1 MFKKGNH
8 WKVLVSIENHPL
20 RSPSVCQAV
29 RSIVW
34 SPLACSH
41 EIYAYV
47 PNNHEMRYRAKGE
60 GRGTSGEN
68 YFLLRRSGCTTTN
81 AVSDN
86 SPTVL
91 DH

>member
-41 EIYAYV
+41 EIYAYD
-47 PNNHEMRYRAKGE
+47 PNNHETRNGAKGE
-60 GRGTSGEN
+60 GDFRRKLLPPQAIRLHNHERG
-68 YFLLRRSGCTTTN
+68 LR
-81 AVSDN
+81 
-86 SPTVL
+86 
-91 DH
+91 